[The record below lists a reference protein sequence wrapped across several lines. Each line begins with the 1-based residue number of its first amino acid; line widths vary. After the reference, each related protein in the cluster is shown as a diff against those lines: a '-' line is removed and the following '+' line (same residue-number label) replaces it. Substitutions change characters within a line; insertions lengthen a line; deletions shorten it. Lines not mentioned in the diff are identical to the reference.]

1 LVLNDPS
8 WKERLAPYERLIRE
22 ELNVH
27 ELRFMAFS
35 HEDGA
40 VSFRLKPNFR
50 ALGPRLG
57 KGVQAVKKVLETADG
72 ARLHAEL
79 AEKGRVVL
87 GVEGESIEFSPEELS
102 IQVEAA
108 PGFAAE
114 TGRIGVVVLH
124 TALTDALVDEGILR
138 ELLSRV
144 QGARKDQGLDFTDRV
159 IVHIEGDERLQRVAR
174 SGSDEIAR
182 ECLAT
187 QVIVGERGSDPH
199 EHDLGEATLT
209 LSVRKAEE

>member
-1 LVLNDPS
+1 AELM
-8 WKERLAPYERLIRE
+8 RE

-35 HEDGA
+35 HDEGA

-57 KGVQAVKKVLETADG
+57 KGVQAVKRALDGANG

-79 AEKGRVVL
+79 AEHGRVRLDVGGGEAVEL
-87 GVEGESIEFSPEELS
+87 GPEE
-102 IQVEAA
+102 IEVQVEAA

-124 TALTDALVDEGILR
+124 TTLTEALVDEGLFR
-138 ELLSRV
+138 EVLSRV
-144 QGARKDQGLDFTDRV
+144 QATRKELGLEFTDRV
-159 IVHIEGDERLQRVAR
+159 EITLDGTERLVRVAR
-174 SGSDEIAR
+174 EHSDE
-182 ECLAT
+182 
-187 QVIVGERGSDPH
+187 
-199 EHDLGEATLT
+199 
-209 LSVRKAEE
+209 